1 MGPVGFALLFMLA
14 RMGRQARDARNEGKK
29 FKHIALRHGRAA
41 DLVVVLVFLHAFLG
55 FLYIFSVL

>member
-14 RMGRQARDARNEGKK
+14 RMGRQARDARHEGKK

-55 FLYIFSVL
+55 FLYIFAVL